1 MRRSGYPSGNG
12 LFFLLGD
19 HLGSTAIQTTSN
31 GSLSASMKYKP
42 WGGER
47 DSSGTMRTTFRFTG
61 QRAETDL
68 TVPLGYPV
76 TGASTGSGE
85 GGTVV
90 SDVEIRYDWQ
100 TSGEFVSNHFTL
112 QKHYR
117 AGAGL
122 LWKVYYGGNVLR
134 VEGGLTSLNVDSYF
148 PPNSATIRSVKVV
161 TNRTFAVGWRIGG
174 VLAGKSRQNTPNS
187 P

>member
-1 MRRSGYPSGNG
+1 MQRIHQSQELPRARQLGSGIIGQGHAPLDDG

-19 HLGSTAIQTTSN
+19 HGVCASANTGSTAVRTTSG
-31 GSLSASMKYKP
+31 GSLSASLKYKP

-47 DSSGTMRTTFRFTG
+47 DSSGTMRTTSRFTG

-85 GGTVV
+85 QGTVV

-100 TSGEFVSNHFTL
+100 TSGEFDSNHFTL

-122 LWKVYYGGNVLR
+122 VWKVYYGGNVLGER
-134 VEGGLTSLNVDSYF
+134 SGRMGKTGKGGQ
-148 PPNSATIRSVKVV
+148 KW
-161 TNRTFAVGWRIGG
+161 G
-174 VLAGKSRQNTPNS
+174 
-187 P
+187 